1 MSIDARKSFSSTP
14 SIVGAAVLLGA
25 TALASRVLGLI
36 RDRLLAGTF
45 GAGMEL
51 DAYYAAFRVPD
62 LVYSFLVLGA
72 LSAGFIPYFTKRW
85 KEKDA
90 GVSAWRFT
98 NAVLSIVSMALI
110 VLSALGALFAR
121 PLLTLVAPG
130 FDAPT
135 MDIAVP
141 VSSLL
146 YLSTFFLGV
155 SSVFGGVLQSLKRFT
170 LYSIAPL
177 IYNVGIIAGTMVAAF
192 ADRNVMWVGWGVVL
206 GAFLHMFFQ
215 LMGSIHSGWRPH
227 LWFGLKDS
235 DVRAMF
241 GLMGPRVLGL
251 AVSQMNLIVLTAIA
265 SALAVGSVSIFHFAN
280 NIQYVPVGVIGVAF
294 AIAAFPHL
302 SDAAAQNDTGA
313 MERSV
318 SQTTRSILFLILPV
332 TVVLLLLRTQ
342 VVRVV
347 LGAGVFGWNET
358 ITTANML
365 AYFSLSLFAQ
375 ALIPLYVRVFFA
387 NKNTVIPT
395 LIAVF
400 SALVAVAC
408 ALLWTPRFGVT
419 GIAMAFSLAAFVQCA
434 LLWLMMRVY
443 IHSLDEGRL
452 LRMLFTSVGAV
463 LIAGLMIQGVKELYG
478 TWIPLRTFVAVV
490 GQIMVAGGAG
500 LAAYLIVAWAF
511 KSEECEWLFASVRR
525 KLFRKYAAVESGDE
539 ALDVTV

>member
-1 MSIDARKSFSSTP
+1 MPDAHKSFSSTP
-14 SIVGAAVLLGA
+14 SIVGAAILLSA

-85 KEKDA
+85 KEKD
-90 GVSAWRFT
+90 GEMSAWRFT
-98 NAVLSIVSMALI
+98 NAVLSIVSVALI
-110 VLSALGALFAR
+110 ILSVAGAVFAR
-121 PLLTLVAPG
+121 PLLLLVAPG
-130 FDAPT
+130 FDAST

-141 VSSLL
+141 LSRVL
-146 YLSTFFLGV
+146 YFSTFFLGV

-177 IYNVGIIAGTMVAAF
+177 IYNVGIIVGTLVAAF
-192 ADRNVMWVGWGVVL
+192 AGRDVMWVAWGVVL
-206 GAFLHMFFQ
+206 GALLHMLIQ
-215 LMGSIHSGWRPH
+215 LLGSLQSGWRPH
-227 LWFGLKDS
+227 LWLRWKDS

-251 AVSQMNLIVLTAIA
+251 AVSQINVIVMTAIA
-265 SALAVGSVSIFHFAN
+265 SVLAVGSVSIFHFAN

-302 SDAAAQNDTGA
+302 SDAAAEGDQAAMAQN
-313 MERSV
+313 V
-318 SQTTRSILFLILPV
+318 SQTTRSVLFLILPV
-332 TVVLLLLRTQ
+332 TVVMLLLRAQ
-342 VVRVV
+342 IVRVV

-365 AYFSLSLFAQ
+365 AYFALSLFAQ
-375 ALIPLYVRVFFA
+375 SLVPVYVRVFFA

-400 SALVAVAC
+400 SALVNIAC

-434 LLWLMMRVY
+434 LLWLTMRVY
-443 IHSLDEGRL
+443 VRSLDEVRL
-452 LRMLFTSVGAV
+452 LRMIVTSIGAV
-463 LIAGLMIQGVKELYG
+463 LVAGLMIQGVKELYG
-478 TWIPLRTFVAVV
+478 TWIPLRTFMAVV
-490 GQIMVAGGAG
+490 GQIVVAGGAG

-511 KSEECEWLFASVRR
+511 KSEECEWLFASIRR